1 MSPFNKGPV
10 TYQIERWEPSQRHWT
25 RVASGVRDTNY
36 QLTGLPFDQ
45 DHLFR
50 IRAEAEKVLSEPTY
64 PISFNRFRCKAHFYV
79 LIVIDIKG
87 FVEKNILDFKSF
99 FEWLYKLLPILA
111 GVCFQY
117 HLDSQWLVHSCM
129 MWNLMQWGCLG
140 YHCQEETWRI
150 HLSCHADTVWSCVNF
165 RHVTGDQWHM
175 TYQTLITASQDSN
188 PDRTTSSESE
198 GYMMRAQETTQ
209 RPSLCTGGQV

>member
-79 LIVIDIKG
+79 LIKVLLKKIFWIS
-87 FVEKNILDFKSF
+87 NLSWSDFINYYQF
-99 FEWLYKLLPILA
+99 
-111 GVCFQY
+111 
-117 HLDSQWLVHSCM
+117 WLVFVFSTISIPSGSSTVVWC
-129 MWNLMQWGCLG
+129 G
-140 YHCQEETWRI
+140 TWCSEVILVTTAKRKCGGSTYFATQI
-150 HLSCHADTVWSCVNF
+150 PSGVAWTSGTWLATSGTWHT
-165 RHVTGDQWHM
+165 RH
-175 TYQTLITASQDSN
+175 
-188 PDRTTSSESE
+188 
-198 GYMMRAQETTQ
+198 
-209 RPSLCTGGQV
+209 

>member
-64 PISFNRFRCKAHFYV
+64 PISFNRFRCKANFYV
-79 LIVIDIKG
+79 LIMINIHVEG
-87 FVEKNILDFKSF
+87 FVGKNFWISNLFWSDFKNDHQF
-99 FEWLYKLLPILA
+99 
-111 GVCFQY
+111 
-117 HLDSQWLVHSCM
+117 WLVFVFSTISIPSGSPTVVWC
-129 MWNLMQWGCLG
+129 G
-140 YHCQEETWRI
+140 TWCSEVVLVTTAKRKRGGSTYLATQI
-150 HLSCHADTVWSCVNF
+150 PSGVAWTSVTWLAISGTWHT
-165 RHVTGDQWHM
+165 RH
-175 TYQTLITASQDSN
+175 
-188 PDRTTSSESE
+188 
-198 GYMMRAQETTQ
+198 
-209 RPSLCTGGQV
+209 

>member
-99 FEWLYKLLPILA
+99 WSDFINYYQ
-111 GVCFQY
+111 F
-117 HLDSQWLVHSCM
+117 WLVFVFSTISIPS
-129 MWNLMQWGCLG
+129 G
-140 YHCQEETWRI
+140 
-150 HLSCHADTVWSCVNF
+150 SSTVV
-165 RHVTGDQWHM
+165 
-175 TYQTLITASQDSN
+175 
-188 PDRTTSSESE
+188 
-198 GYMMRAQETTQ
+198 
-209 RPSLCTGGQV
+209 

>member
-87 FVEKNILDFKSF
+87 LVEKNILDFKSF
-99 FEWLYKLLPILA
+99 LE
-111 GVCFQY
+111 
-117 HLDSQWLVHSCM
+117 
-129 MWNLMQWGCLG
+129 
-140 YHCQEETWRI
+140 
-150 HLSCHADTVWSCVNF
+150 
-165 RHVTGDQWHM
+165 
-175 TYQTLITASQDSN
+175 
-188 PDRTTSSESE
+188 
-198 GYMMRAQETTQ
+198 
-209 RPSLCTGGQV
+209 